1 MARKSSGMQ
10 QASISEFFEK
20 NKHFLG
26 FDTLPR
32 SIITAVKES
41 VDNSLDAAEEH
52 RILPEIS
59 IEVHKVKGKKDELR
73 LVTQDNGPG
82 IAQKSI
88 SKVFGSLLFGS
99 RFHTIRQTRGQQG
112 IGITGV
118 VMYSQLT
125 TGKPTAVISKIA
137 KDASAVRVNIGL
149 DTKKNKAILSNEKRF
164 SEDDVNEAKG
174 LHWIGEHGI
183 RIETRMKAKY
193 QRGKQSVHQYLKM
206 TSIVNPHAS
215 IDFIAYDEE
224 GIVLDQASWPRVTD
238 ELPRPV
244 KDIKPHP
251 HGLEIGTL
259 QRLLRDSKP
268 PSEGGGARTPLRYFL
283 RNTFSAMSNTRCEE
297 VIGKAGLLA
306 TRKPASLKPDEVV
319 ALLTAFSDVRLPSPP
334 TDCLSPIEDLLIK
347 KGLSKAIDSRFVST
361 VTREPKVS
369 NGNPFQIEVGLIF
382 GGDLPG
388 DQPIQ
393 VLRFANRVPLMYQ
406 QGGCLLTKALESVDW
421 KRYGLDHPG
430 GRGIPKGPAAVLI
443 HLAST
448 NVQFTSEAKEAL
460 SDNSEVFD
468 EIRLAMLEVGR
479 GLRNHLKK
487 QKQKAKAQEK
497 FELVNII
504 LPEIHDKAIAIL
516 EAEPVPLAPV
526 ITKIMNAVFLEEKV
540 EWDKETKIT
549 RTTIEVYN
557 YTARP
562 RAYTLLSTWPER
574 EGVSMDDN
582 PRGGRREARGLWAW
596 KLETLDPG
604 TSTTVTFAVGGLSK
618 GDWTEVDIFF
628 RGAGDIIGAT
638 KLDEAILAEM
648 LREEEV
654 GSESDDE
661 VDPVEESTVE
671 ETQEITEVSQ
681 EMVSVE
687 SDDDSEGQSDWFGL
701 GGGEEE

>member
-32 SIITAVKES
+32 SIITAVKEA

-52 RILPEIS
+52 RILPNIS
-59 IEVHKVKGKKDELR
+59 IEIHKVKGKKDELR
-73 LVTQDNGPG
+73 LISQDNGPG
-82 IAQKSI
+82 IPQKAI

-125 TGKPTAVISKIA
+125 TGKPTAVISKIGKEA
-137 KDASAVRVNIGL
+137 GAVRVNVGL
-149 DTKKNKAILSNEKRF
+149 DTKKNKAIISNEKRF
-164 SEDDVNEAKG
+164 SMDEADEAKG
-174 LHWIGEHGI
+174 LYWIGDHGI

-215 IDFIAYDEE
+215 IDFIAYDED
-224 GIVLDQASWPRVTD
+224 GAVLDQASWPRVTD

-259 QRLLRDSKP
+259 QRLLRDASA
-268 PSEGGGARTPLRYFL
+268 PSEGSGARTPLRYFL
-283 RNTFSAMSNTRCEE
+283 RNTFSAMSNSRCEE
-297 VIGKAGLLA
+297 VISLAGLDA
-306 TRKPASLKPDEVV
+306 TRKPASLKPDDVNS
-319 ALLTAFSDVRLPSPP
+319 LLAAFSKVRLPSPP

-361 VTREPKVS
+361 VTREPRVT
-369 NGNPFQIEVGLIF
+369 NGNPFQVEVGLIF

-460 SDNSEVFD
+460 SDNVDVFD

-504 LPEIHDKAIAIL
+504 LPEIHDKAISIL

-526 ITKIMNAVFLEEKV
+526 ITKIMNAVFLEDQV
-540 EWDKETKIT
+540 LWDSETKET
-549 RTTIEVYN
+549 RATIQVYN

-574 EGVSMDDN
+574 DGVEFSEN
-582 PRGGRREARGLWAW
+582 ERGGRREAKGLWAW
-596 KLETLDPG
+596 KLDTLGPG
-604 TSTTVTFAVGGLSK
+604 ESTTLTFTVKGLKK
-618 GDWTEVDIFF
+618 GDWSDLDIFF

-638 KLDEAILAEM
+638 KLDEEILAEM
-648 LREEEV
+648 LREEEAGIEDGGEEV
-654 GSESDDE
+654 KPVDEANEDDTE
-661 VDPVEESTVE
+661 TAEIDPDPVETVSNPGDIMSWNSGGD
-671 ETQEITEVSQ
+671 EI
-681 EMVSVE
+681 
-687 SDDDSEGQSDWFGL
+687 
-701 GGGEEE
+701 

>member
-32 SIITAVKES
+32 SIITAVKEA

-52 RILPEIS
+52 RILPNIS
-59 IEVHKVKGKKDELR
+59 IEIHKVKGKKDELR
-73 LVTQDNGPG
+73 LISQDNGPG
-82 IAQKSI
+82 IPQKAI

-125 TGKPTAVISKIA
+125 TGKPTAVISKIGKEA
-137 KDASAVRVNIGL
+137 GAVRVNVGL
-149 DTKKNKAILSNEKRF
+149 DTKKNKAIISNEKRF
-164 SEDDVNEAKG
+164 SMDEADEAKG
-174 LHWIGEHGI
+174 LYWIGDHGI

-215 IDFIAYDEE
+215 IDFIAYDED
-224 GIVLDQASWPRVTD
+224 GAVLDQASWPRVTD

-259 QRLLRDSKP
+259 QRLLRDASA
-268 PSEGGGARTPLRYFL
+268 PSEGSGARTPLRYFL
-283 RNTFSAMSNTRCEE
+283 RNTFSAMSNSRCEE
-297 VIGKAGLLA
+297 VISLAGLDA
-306 TRKPASLKPDEVV
+306 TRKPASLKPDDVNS
-319 ALLTAFSDVRLPSPP
+319 LLAAFSKVRLPSPP

-361 VTREPKVS
+361 VTREPRVT
-369 NGNPFQIEVGLIF
+369 NGNPFQVEVGLIF

-460 SDNSEVFD
+460 SDNVDVFD

-504 LPEIHDKAIAIL
+504 LPEIHDKAISIL

-526 ITKIMNAVFLEEKV
+526 ITKIMNAVFLEDQV
-540 EWDKETKIT
+540 QWDSETKET
-549 RTTIEVYN
+549 RATIQVYN

-574 EGVSMDDN
+574 EGVEFSEN
-582 PRGGRREARGLWAW
+582 ERGGRREAKGLWAW
-596 KLETLDPG
+596 KLDTLGPG
-604 TSTTVTFAVGGLSK
+604 ESTTLTFTVKGLKK
-618 GDWTEVDIFF
+618 GDWSDLDIFF

-638 KLDEAILAEM
+638 KLDEEILAEM
-648 LREEEV
+648 LREEEAGIEDGGEEV
-654 GSESDDE
+654 KPVDEANEDDTE
-661 VDPVEESTVE
+661 TAEIDPDPVETVSNPGDIMSWNSGGD
-671 ETQEITEVSQ
+671 EI
-681 EMVSVE
+681 
-687 SDDDSEGQSDWFGL
+687 
-701 GGGEEE
+701 

>member
-32 SIITAVKES
+32 SIITAVKEA

-52 RILPEIS
+52 RILPNIS
-59 IEVHKVKGKKDELR
+59 IEIHKVKGKKDELR
-73 LVTQDNGPG
+73 LISQDNGPG
-82 IAQKSI
+82 IPQKAI

-125 TGKPTAVISKIA
+125 TGKPTAVISKIGKEA
-137 KDASAVRVNIGL
+137 GAVRVNVGL
-149 DTKKNKAILSNEKRF
+149 DTKKNKAIISNEKRF
-164 SEDDVNEAKG
+164 SMDEADEAKG
-174 LHWIGEHGI
+174 LHWIGDHGI

-215 IDFIAYDEE
+215 IDFIAYDED
-224 GIVLDQASWPRVTD
+224 GTVLDEASWPRVTD

-259 QRLLRDSKP
+259 QRLLRDASA

-283 RNTFSAMSNTRCEE
+283 RNTFSAMSNSRCEE
-297 VIGKAGLLA
+297 VISLAGLDA
-306 TRKPASLKPDEVV
+306 TRKPASLKPDDVNS
-319 ALLTAFSDVRLPSPP
+319 LLAAFSKVRLPSPP

-361 VTREPKVS
+361 VTREPRVT
-369 NGNPFQIEVGLIF
+369 NGNPFQVEVGLIF

-460 SDNSEVFD
+460 SDNVDVFD

-504 LPEIHDKAIAIL
+504 LPEIHDKAISIL

-526 ITKIMNAVFLEEKV
+526 ITKIMNAVFLEDQV
-540 EWDKETKIT
+540 QWDSETKET
-549 RTTIEVYN
+549 RATIQVYN

-574 EGVSMDDN
+574 EGVEFSEN
-582 PRGGRREARGLWAW
+582 ERGGRREAKGLWAW
-596 KLETLDPG
+596 KLDTLGPG
-604 TSTTVTFAVGGLSK
+604 ESTTLTFTVKGLKK
-618 GDWTEVDIFF
+618 GDWSDLDIFF

-638 KLDEAILAEM
+638 KLDEEILAEM
-648 LREEEV
+648 LREEEAGIEDGGEEAEPV
-654 GSESDDE
+654 DEANEDDTE
-661 VDPVEESTVE
+661 TAEIDPDPVETVSNPGDIMSWNSGGD
-671 ETQEITEVSQ
+671 EI
-681 EMVSVE
+681 
-687 SDDDSEGQSDWFGL
+687 
-701 GGGEEE
+701 

>member
-32 SIITAVKES
+32 SIITAVKEA

-52 RILPEIS
+52 RILPNIS

-73 LVTQDNGPG
+73 LISQDNGPG
-82 IAQKSI
+82 IPQKAI

-125 TGKPTAVISKIA
+125 TGKPTAVISKIGKEA
-137 KDASAVRVNIGL
+137 GAVRVNVGL
-149 DTKKNKAILSNEKRF
+149 DTKKNKAIISNEKRF
-164 SEDDVNEAKG
+164 SMDEADEAKG
-174 LHWIGEHGI
+174 LYWIGDHGI

-215 IDFIAYDEE
+215 IDFVAYDED
-224 GIVLDQASWPRVTD
+224 GAVLDEASWPRVTD

-259 QRLLRDSKP
+259 QRLLRDASA
-268 PSEGGGARTPLRYFL
+268 PSEGSGARTPLRYFL
-283 RNTFSAMSNTRCEE
+283 RNTFSAMSNSRCEE
-297 VIGKAGLLA
+297 VISLAGLDA
-306 TRKPASLKPDEVV
+306 TRKPASLKPDDVNS
-319 ALLTAFSDVRLPSPP
+319 LLAAFSQVRLPSPP

-361 VTREPKVS
+361 VTREPRVT
-369 NGNPFQIEVGLIF
+369 NGNPFQVEVGLIF

-393 VLRFANRVPLMYQ
+393 ILRFANRVPLMYQ

-460 SDNSEVFD
+460 SDNVDVFD

-504 LPEIHDKAIAIL
+504 LPEIHDKAISIL
-516 EAEPVPLAPV
+516 DAEPVPLSPV
-526 ITKIMNAVFLEEKV
+526 ITKIMNAVFIEEVV
-540 EWDKETKIT
+540 EWDKETKES
-549 RTTIEVYN
+549 RATIQLYN

-574 EGVSMDDN
+574 DGVQISEN
-582 PRGGRREARGLWAW
+582 ERGGRREAKGLWAW

-604 TSTTVTFAVGGLSK
+604 KSTTLTFTVSGLKK
-618 GDWTEVDIFF
+618 GDWSDIEIFF

-638 KLDEAILAEM
+638 KLDEEILAEM
-648 LREEEV
+648 LREEEAGLERELDEDV
-654 GSESDDE
+654 DSDGGGDDAESNEVLVIDEQNSTEEPEGSD
-661 VDPVEESTVE
+661 
-671 ETQEITEVSQ
+671 
-681 EMVSVE
+681 
-687 SDDDSEGQSDWFGL
+687 QSDWFGL
-701 GGGEEE
+701 GGDEQ

>member
-32 SIITAVKES
+32 SIITAVKEA

-52 RILPEIS
+52 RILPNIS
-59 IEVHKVKGKKDELR
+59 IEIHKIKGKKDELR
-73 LVTQDNGPG
+73 LISQDNGPG
-82 IAQKSI
+82 IPQKAI

-125 TGKPTAVISKIA
+125 TGKPTAVISKIGKEA
-137 KDASAVRVNIGL
+137 GAVRVNVGL
-149 DTKKNKAILSNEKRF
+149 DTKKNKAIISNEKRF
-164 SEDDVNEAKG
+164 SMDEADEAKG
-174 LHWIGEHGI
+174 LHWIGDHGI

-215 IDFIAYDEE
+215 IDFIAYDED
-224 GIVLDQASWPRVTD
+224 GTVLDEASWPRVTD

-259 QRLLRDSKP
+259 QRLLRDASA

-283 RNTFSAMSNTRCEE
+283 RNTFSAMSNSRCEE
-297 VIGKAGLLA
+297 VISLAGLDA
-306 TRKPASLKPDEVV
+306 TRKPASLKPDDVNS
-319 ALLTAFSDVRLPSPP
+319 LLAAFSKVRLPSPP

-361 VTREPKVS
+361 VTREPRVT
-369 NGNPFQIEVGLIF
+369 NGNPFQVEVGLIF

-460 SDNSEVFD
+460 SDNVDVFD

-504 LPEIHDKAIAIL
+504 LPEIHDKAISIL

-526 ITKIMNAVFLEEKV
+526 ITKIMNAVFLEDQV
-540 EWDKETKIT
+540 QWDSETKET
-549 RTTIEVYN
+549 RATIQVYN

-574 EGVSMDDN
+574 DGVEFSEN
-582 PRGGRREARGLWAW
+582 ERGGRREAKGLWAW
-596 KLETLDPG
+596 KLDTLGPG
-604 TSTTVTFAVGGLSK
+604 ESTTLTFTVKGLKK
-618 GDWTEVDIFF
+618 GDWSDLDIFF

-638 KLDEAILAEM
+638 KLDEEILAEM
-648 LREEEV
+648 LREEEAGIEDGGEEAETV
-654 GSESDDE
+654 DEANEDDTE
-661 VDPVEESTVE
+661 TAEIDPDPVETVSNPGDIMSWNSGGD
-671 ETQEITEVSQ
+671 EI
-681 EMVSVE
+681 
-687 SDDDSEGQSDWFGL
+687 
-701 GGGEEE
+701 

>member
-32 SIITAVKES
+32 SIITAVKEA

-52 RILPEIS
+52 RILPNIS
-59 IEVHKVKGKKDELR
+59 IKIHKVKGKKDELR
-73 LVTQDNGPG
+73 LISQDNGPG
-82 IAQKSI
+82 IPQKAI

-125 TGKPTAVISKIA
+125 TGKPTAVISKIGKEA
-137 KDASAVRVNIGL
+137 GAVRVNVGL
-149 DTKKNKAILSNEKRF
+149 DTKKNKAIISNEKRF
-164 SEDDVNEAKG
+164 SMDEADEAKG
-174 LHWIGEHGI
+174 LHWIGDHGI

-215 IDFIAYDEE
+215 IDFIAYDED
-224 GIVLDQASWPRVTD
+224 GTVLDEASWPRVTD

-259 QRLLRDSKP
+259 QRLLRDASA

-283 RNTFSAMSNTRCEE
+283 RNTFSAMSNSRCEE
-297 VIGKAGLLA
+297 VISLAGLDA
-306 TRKPASLKPDEVV
+306 TRKPASLKPDDVNS
-319 ALLTAFSDVRLPSPP
+319 LLAAFSKVRLPSPP

-361 VTREPKVS
+361 VTREPRVT
-369 NGNPFQIEVGLIF
+369 NGNPFQVEVGLIF

-460 SDNSEVFD
+460 SDNVDVFD

-504 LPEIHDKAIAIL
+504 LPEIHDKAISIL

-526 ITKIMNAVFLEEKV
+526 ITKIMNAVFLEDQV
-540 EWDKETKIT
+540 QWDSETKET
-549 RTTIEVYN
+549 RATIQVYN

-574 EGVSMDDN
+574 EGVEFSEN
-582 PRGGRREARGLWAW
+582 ERGGRREARGLWAW
-596 KLETLDPG
+596 KLDTLGPG
-604 TSTTVTFAVGGLSK
+604 ESTTLTFTVKGLKK
-618 GDWTEVDIFF
+618 GDWSDLDIFF

-638 KLDEAILAEM
+638 KLDEEILAEM
-648 LREEEV
+648 LREEEA
-654 GSESDDE
+654 GIEDGGEEAEPFDEANEDDTE
-661 VDPVEESTVE
+661 TAEIDPDPVETVSNPGDIMSWNSGGD
-671 ETQEITEVSQ
+671 EI
-681 EMVSVE
+681 
-687 SDDDSEGQSDWFGL
+687 
-701 GGGEEE
+701 

>member
-32 SIITAVKES
+32 SIITAVKEA

-52 RILPEIS
+52 RILPNIS
-59 IEVHKVKGKKDELR
+59 IEIHKVKGKKDELR
-73 LVTQDNGPG
+73 LISQDNGPG
-82 IAQKSI
+82 IPQKAI

-125 TGKPTAVISKIA
+125 TGKPTAVISKIGKEA
-137 KDASAVRVNIGL
+137 GAVRVNVGL
-149 DTKKNKAILSNEKRF
+149 DTKKNKAIISNEKRF
-164 SEDDVNEAKG
+164 SMDEADEAKG
-174 LHWIGEHGI
+174 LYWIGEHGI

-215 IDFIAYDEE
+215 IDFIAYDED
-224 GIVLDQASWPRVTD
+224 GAVLDQASWPRVTD

-259 QRLLRDSKP
+259 QRLLRDASA

-283 RNTFSAMSNTRCEE
+283 RNTFSAMSNSRCEE
-297 VIGKAGLLA
+297 VISLAGLDA
-306 TRKPASLKPDEVV
+306 TRKPASLKPDDVNS
-319 ALLTAFSDVRLPSPP
+319 LLAAFSKVRLPSPP

-361 VTREPKVS
+361 VTREPRVT
-369 NGNPFQIEVGLIF
+369 NGNPFQVEVGLIF

-460 SDNSEVFD
+460 SDNVDVFD

-504 LPEIHDKAIAIL
+504 LPEIHDKAISIL

-526 ITKIMNAVFLEEKV
+526 ITKIMNAVFLEDQV
-540 EWDKETKIT
+540 LWDSETKET
-549 RTTIEVYN
+549 RATIQVYN

-574 EGVSMDDN
+574 EGVEFSEN
-582 PRGGRREARGLWAW
+582 ERGGRREAKGLWAW
-596 KLETLDPG
+596 KLDTLGPG
-604 TSTTVTFAVGGLSK
+604 ESTTLTFTVKGLKK
-618 GDWTEVDIFF
+618 GDWSDLDIFF

-638 KLDEAILAEM
+638 KLDEEILAEM
-648 LREEEV
+648 LREEEAGIEDGGEEV
-654 GSESDDE
+654 KPVDEANEDDTE
-661 VDPVEESTVE
+661 TAEIDADPVETVSNPGDIMSWNSGGD
-671 ETQEITEVSQ
+671 EI
-681 EMVSVE
+681 
-687 SDDDSEGQSDWFGL
+687 
-701 GGGEEE
+701 